1 MRIGHLLVVLVC
13 AGASTALAH
22 LTYPAA
28 RYFSTD
34 PAHLTLND
42 PFLLDSPSTRTIT
55 GQSTKAYGWADGT
68 DDNFAKQDDQRYLR
82 FTLDAPMTI
91 TISITATDPVHF
103 LPAFS
108 LYAGLGHGLADP
120 TFPDFDGATITQ
132 QYLQSLGGTQP
143 KAGAFDALHTFK
155 IANAPATSFADLA
168 TLTYVGHAADGTL
181 LNFGSAA
188 GINGDGVTDGF
199 VTATFFLAVGEYTL
213 AVGGANYFLQ
223 GTDNQAPN
231 YDATN
236 YAFTAA
242 VSNVPEP
249 SAAGLLAAGVAAL
262 GLLRKRFPSALE
274 EASFL
279 GH

>member
-1 MRIGHLLVVLVC
+1 MQALPPRLLT
-13 AGASTALAH
+13 SP
-22 LTYPAA
+22 YPAA

-34 PAHLTLND
+34 PAHLTLNA

-155 IANAPATSFADLA
+155 IANA
-168 TLTYVGHAADGTL
+168 
-181 LNFGSAA
+181 
-188 GINGDGVTDGF
+188 
-199 VTATFFLAVGEYTL
+199 
-213 AVGGANYFLQ
+213 
-223 GTDNQAPN
+223 QAPN

-262 GLLRKRFPSALE
+262 GLLRQRFPGPRRALRT
-274 EASFL
+274 
-279 GH
+279 